1 MPSSLRSAEV
11 ELDDETLVQR
21 CREGDEESFRCL
33 VQRYQKKL
41 FSAAYGMVHNPE
53 DALDLVQEAFL
64 KAHRYLANFQ
74 GNSSFYT
81 WMYRIVINLCI
92 DFIRRE
98 GKHQTLDYNDT
109 LQHNRDNIPDEQQGI
124 GGLPPEDPVRALNN
138 KELGEQI
145 WTAIRCLSDNH
156 RAVIVLRELE
166 GMSYE
171 DIAQTLKCSKGTVMS
186 RLHHAR
192 AHMRRLLEGYI
203 QAGRGIPAHRKQASA
218 TPSGVSTQNLS
229 HAIEASGKK

>member
-1 MPSSLRSAEV
+1 V
-11 ELDDETLVQR
+11 ELDDDTLVQS
-21 CREGDEESFRCL
+21 CRDGNEEAFCCL

-41 FSAAYGMVHNPE
+41 FSAAYGMLHNTE
-53 DALDLVQEAFL
+53 DALDIVQEAFL
-64 KAHRYLANFQ
+64 KAHRYLGNFQ

-109 LQHNRDNIPDEQQGI
+109 FQHNLDNASEDHGSISA
-124 GGLPPEDPVRALNN
+124 LPPEDPVRALNN

-145 WTAIRCLSDNH
+145 WTAIRCLSENH
-156 RAVIVLRELE
+156 RAVILLREIE

-171 DIAQTLKCSKGTVMS
+171 DIAQTLQCSKGTVMS

-192 AHMRRLLEGYI
+192 AHMRRLLEGYL
-203 QAGRGIPAHRKQASA
+203 QAGRNIPNHRQPASD
-218 TPSGVSTQNLS
+218 TPIHTPLHTPPQKLS
-229 HAIEASGKK
+229 HAVEASGKK